1 MHEAI
6 AGLVDPV
13 FAQGI
18 DLRERL
24 ERGEAPAFAT
34 EQAILEG
41 LLNGGDD
48 GGPGEPGPDRRG
60 DDRLAT
66 VRYALACWLDETF
79 ILDSPWESRWN
90 ERKLEVALYGTN
102 DRAWKFWEM
111 ARKAEIRSDVD
122 VLEALFLC
130 VMMGFRGQMRERPS
144 ELQGW
149 VAATRAQLARLRG
162 QGWPTPPEL
171 EVATSV
177 APLRG
182 RESLQRVV
190 MAGGLVL
197 LLSIPLV
204 AFFLVYQLGR

>member
-1 MHEAI
+1 MQDAI
-6 AGLVDPV
+6 AALIDPV

-24 ERGEAPAFAT
+24 ERGEAPVFAT

-41 LLNGGDD
+41 LLNSGDD
-48 GGPGEPGPDRRG
+48 DRRG
-60 DDRLAT
+60 DERLAS

-90 ERKLEVALYGTN
+90 ERKLELVLYGTN

-111 ARKAEIRSDVD
+111 ARKAETRSEVD

-130 VMMGFRGQMRERPS
+130 VMMGFRGQLRDRPA
-144 ELQGW
+144 ELQDW
-149 VAATRAQLARLRG
+149 VAATRARVTKLRG
-162 QGWPTPPEL
+162 QGWPPPPEL
-171 EVATSV
+171 EVTTSV

>member
-1 MHEAI
+1 MPDTI
-6 AGLVDPV
+6 AALIDPV
-13 FAQGI
+13 IAQGI

-24 ERGEAPAFAT
+24 ERGESPVFAT

-41 LLNGGDD
+41 LLNGV
-48 GGPGEPGPDRRG
+48 GGEEARRG

-90 ERKLEVALYGTN
+90 ERKLELALHGTN
-102 DRAWKFWEM
+102 DRAWKFWEL
-111 ARKAEIRSDVD
+111 ARKAETRSEVD

-130 VMMGFRGQMRERPS
+130 VMLGFRGQLRDRPA
-144 ELQGW
+144 ELQDW
-149 VAATRAQLARLRG
+149 VAATRARITKLRG
-162 QGWPTPPEL
+162 QGWPPPPEL
-171 EVATSV
+171 EVITSV

-182 RESLQRVV
+182 RESLQKVV

-197 LLSIPLV
+197 LLSVPLV